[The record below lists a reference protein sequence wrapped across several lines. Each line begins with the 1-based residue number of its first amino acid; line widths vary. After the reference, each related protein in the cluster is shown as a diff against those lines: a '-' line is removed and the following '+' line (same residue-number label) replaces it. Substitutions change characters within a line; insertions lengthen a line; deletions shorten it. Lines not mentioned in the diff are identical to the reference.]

1 MMLWILIAAM
11 TAFTALSILVP
22 LARSRR
28 TSHAEADETSDEAV
42 YKQQLVEVEKDLVR
56 GLIDDEAASAARTE
70 IARRLLAA
78 NERGKIADAERIPSW
93 PMRISQLIAILALP
107 ASAFALYLFLGSPD
121 LPDQPLSARLTA
133 PAEDQTVET
142 LIARVERHLAES
154 PEDGQ
159 GWSIIAPVYMR
170 VNNPQAA
177 ARAYSNAIRLLGPT
191 VDLVTDFGESLTV
204 ANAGIVSANAR
215 AAFEEAVAIDAS
227 AVKARFFLSL
237 ALSQEGR
244 RDEAIA
250 AWQGLLSG
258 ADQQEPW
265 VPVALA
271 ELEKLGG
278 EPLETNQGLPGPN
291 QGQMAAAGEMSEQD
305 RNQMIAGMVSGL
317 AERLQAEGGSAEEWM
332 RLIRAY
338 SVLGEPDKAEKAIQ
352 QAALAYKDDASA
364 LGQINAIAEQSGL
377 KMP

>member
-1 MMLWILIAAM
+1 MMLWILIAVM
-11 TAFTALSILVP
+11 TAFAALSILVP
-22 LARSRR
+22 LARAQR
-28 TSHAEADETSDEAV
+28 TPVAVADETADEAV
-42 YKQQLVEVEKDLVR
+42 YKQQLAEVEKDLVR
-56 GLIDDEAASAARTE
+56 GLIDPEAASAARTE

-78 NERGKIADAERIPSW
+78 NERGKTEEAERKPSW
-93 PMRISQLIAILALP
+93 PMRISQLIAIIAFP
-107 ASAFALYLFLGSPD
+107 AAAVAIYLFLGSPD

-133 PAEDQTVET
+133 PAEDQTVEV
-142 LIARVERHLAES
+142 LIARVERHLAET

-170 VNNPQAA
+170 VGNPQAA

-191 VDLVTDFGESLTV
+191 VDLVTDFGEALTV
-204 ANAGIVSANAR
+204 ANSGIVSANAR

-250 AWQGLLSG
+250 AWQELLSG
-258 ADQQEPW
+258 ADQREPW

-278 EPLETNQGLPGPN
+278 EPLEVNRSLPGPN
-291 QGQMAAAGEMSEQD
+291 QNQVAAASEMSAQD

-338 SVLGEPDKAEKAIQ
+338 SVLGEPEMAEKALQ
-352 QAALAYKDDASA
+352 QAALAFKDDASA
-364 LGQINAIAEQSGL
+364 LGQINAIAEESGL